1 MTAADR
7 PLPADALHLLTTDP
21 GPWLSCD
28 DCFRL
33 VDRYVEALLAG
44 GSEPTGGTE
53 LTGGTEP
60 VAAELAAMPAHL
72 SGCSACAEEAT
83 TLLLLAATDR
93 GVDPAEALHR
103 LSAV

>member
-7 PLPADALHLLTTDP
+7 PLPTDALHLLTTDP

-33 VDRYVEALLAG
+33 VDRYVEALLT
-44 GSEPTGGTE
+44 P
-53 LTGGTEP
+53 GTEP
-60 VAAELAAMPAHL
+60 TASELAAMPAHL
-72 SGCSACAEEAT
+72 SGCSACSEEAT
-83 TLLLLAATDR
+83 TLLLLAATDA

-103 LSAV
+103 LTSR

>member
-7 PLPADALHLLTTDP
+7 PLPTDALRLLTTDP

-33 VDRYVEALLAG
+33 VDRYVEALLPDGAQ
-44 GSEPTGGTE
+44 P
-53 LTGGTEP
+53 LP
-60 VAAELAAMPAHL
+60 AELAAMPAHL

-83 TLLLLAATDR
+83 TLLLLAAGDE
-93 GVDPAEALHR
+93 GVDPARALHR
-103 LSAV
+103 LTAG

>member
-7 PLPADALHLLTTDP
+7 LLTAAALDLLTTEP

-33 VDRYVEALLAG
+33 VDSHVEALLAG
-44 GSEPTGGTE
+44 GAA
-53 LTGGTEP
+53 P
-60 VAAELAAMPAHL
+60 VSAQLAAMPAHL

-93 GVDPAEALHR
+93 GLDPAEGLRR
-103 LSAV
+103 LSAG